1 MVYLCVFHFT
11 IFQISTD
18 QYFVSLCHTAFVF
31 GDPHI
36 ITLDGHKYTFNGKGE
51 FVLIQTPDDKFTLQ
65 GRMVPAED
73 ADGSSVLAT
82 VFTAVVGKQS
92 DSDTVQF
99 ELTEN
104 GTTAFVNGEPLD
116 FSDLSEQEFNNVTV
130 SDLGNSTFSATFSS
144 GAYLEVKEENGI
156 ISVLVVSLPESFRG
170 TLTTGLMGS
179 FNGNVSD
186 DLLPNLGADPL
197 SLDSCSVHLFNG
209 SMDNRK
215 NQGNPLPLDSSLQE
229 IHELFGLT
237 CKCGLMKS
245 LSKHA
250 LLFTLRIPNLSE
262 YEFGKKLCQP
272 YKTISVSFCSL
283 QGSLIHQQTVSS
295 PTSLVKAGPLTMTH
309 TSFQPIKHFSM
320 IQTWWLK
327 QMNSAATICSVFST

>member
-1 MVYLCVFHFT
+1 MCYSLHNF
-11 IFQISTD
+11 SDLNSYRLD

-130 SDLGNSTFSATFSS
+130 SDLGNSTLSATFSS

-197 SLDSCSVHLFNG
+197 SLDSCSVRLFNG

-245 LSKHA
+245 LSKDA

-262 YEFGKKLCQP
+262 YEFGKNFANLIKLFLFLFAHCRD
-272 YKTISVSFCSL
+272 
-283 QGSLIHQQTVSS
+283 H
-295 PTSLVKAGPLTMTH
+295 
-309 TSFQPIKHFSM
+309 
-320 IQTWWLK
+320 
-327 QMNSAATICSVFST
+327 